1 VKPVRQKVGNAA
13 RHAGGL
19 TWLALPGKPSRL
31 RSGKGR
37 RIYRFASCSLC
48 NYRIHEVL
56 ARYEEFTNAGI
67 RLVGV
72 FQSPPEKIA
81 KYVAKKDPPFNL
93 IADPKLD
100 LYRLY
105 GVSPSVWA
113 LFKPDVFSTAF
124 KAMCKGIFPG
134 SIEGPVAMRPAE
146 FLIDPEGLIWDSFY
160 GRSVA
165 DHMPFERVAEFAA
178 DPCLS
183 VPA

>member
-1 VKPVRQKVGNAA
+1 MLQRGQLAPDFSTHTFEGEEVTLKAYRGAKLW
-13 RHAGGL
+13 L
-19 TWLALPGKPSRL
+19 TF
-31 RSGKGR
+31 
-37 RIYRFASCSLC
+37 YRFASCPLC

-105 GVSPSVWA
+105 GVSPSVWG
-113 LFKPDVFSTAF
+113 LFKPEVFSTTF
-124 KAMCKGIFPG
+124 KAMFKGIFPG

-146 FLIDPEGLIWDSFY
+146 FLIDPEGLIWDAFY

-165 DHMPFERVAEFAA
+165 DHMPFDRVAEFAA